1 MITPI
6 PEPALLDLQTRASE
20 PGMHLYVILDG
31 ARDDRVYPNV
41 MLCGLRH
48 TCLYRGE
55 LPEVLAAAAPHL
67 VELEMGVAFTK
78 WLLKFGW
85 GQSWGIFFTSTAHIE
100 DLQRHFRRFLKV
112 RSEQGQRLYFRYYDP
127 RVLRA
132 YLPTCNREERD
143 FVFGPVNQFL
153 VESEDGKGLL
163 AFSNDAFALKLETTL
178 QLA

>member
-1 MITPI
+1 MLTPI
-6 PEPALLDLQTRASE
+6 PEPALRDLRMRASQ
-20 PGMHLYVILDG
+20 PGMRLYVILDG

-67 VELEMGVAFTK
+67 VELAMESAFTK

-85 GQSWGIFFTSTAHIE
+85 GQSWGIFFTSAADIE
-100 DLQRHFRRFLKV
+100 ELKRHFRRFLKV
-112 RSEQGQRLYFRYYDP
+112 RSEQGKRLYFRYYDP

-132 YLPTCNREERD
+132 YLPTCTREERD
-143 FVFGPVNQFL
+143 FVFGPVDQFL
-153 VESEDGKGLL
+153 VESEDAKGML
-163 AFSNDAFALKLETTL
+163 AFSNDEFALKLETTL
-178 QLA
+178 QLV